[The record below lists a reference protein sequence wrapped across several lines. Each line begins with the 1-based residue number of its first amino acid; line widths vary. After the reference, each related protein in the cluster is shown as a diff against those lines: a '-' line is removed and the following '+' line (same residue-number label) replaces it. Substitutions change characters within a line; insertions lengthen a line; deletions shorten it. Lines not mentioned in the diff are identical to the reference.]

1 MGSKPDYGTE
11 LSGTFVPLARASR
24 KDAPAENNRHCVQP
38 TLSHPHRHTQRPSR
52 SYFEPESDTHPCFFS
67 TPIPHKGMEKRF
79 GTTYIYTQVLAKR
92 YDTYFFGLQKDLVRL
107 RKMSADQKTL
117 VFTQDLTMPLYW
129 VYFHQKLSSKI
140 KFAVKM
146 NSKTTLTTAF

>member
-1 MGSKPDYGTE
+1 MLPGKT
-11 LSGTFVPLARASR
+11 
-24 KDAPAENNRHCVQP
+24 HQP
-38 TLSHPHRHTQRPSR
+38 KTIGIVSNPHYRTHTDTLSALLEVTSNQKATHIHVFFPPQFHTK
-52 SYFEPESDTHPCFFS
+52 EWKNDLALH
-67 TPIPHKGMEKRF
+67 
-79 GTTYIYTQVLAKR
+79 IYMQVLPKH
-92 YDTYFFGLQKDLVRL
+92 YDTYFFGLQKGLVRL
-107 RKMSADQKTL
+107 PKMSADQKTL